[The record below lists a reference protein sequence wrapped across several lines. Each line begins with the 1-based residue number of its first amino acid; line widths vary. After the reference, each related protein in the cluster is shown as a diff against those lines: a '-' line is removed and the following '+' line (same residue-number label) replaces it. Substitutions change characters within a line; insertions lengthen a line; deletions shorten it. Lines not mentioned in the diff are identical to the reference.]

1 MKAVKVMI
9 KVALFA
15 ALMYIAY
22 SGFNGV
28 YMNLIH

>member
-1 MKAVKVMI
+1 MKAVKVI
-9 KVALFA
+9 IRVALFV
-15 ALMYIAY
+15 ALMYVAY